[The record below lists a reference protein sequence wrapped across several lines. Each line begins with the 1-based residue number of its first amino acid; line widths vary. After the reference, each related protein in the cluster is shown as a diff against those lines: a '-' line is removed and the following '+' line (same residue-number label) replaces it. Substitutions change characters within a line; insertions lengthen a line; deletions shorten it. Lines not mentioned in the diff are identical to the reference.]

1 MGTDADFLMEL
12 KNKITKAEQN
22 LISIKTEQKVILRKI
37 QEEYQCSSIE
47 EAESL
52 IKKLQKKLDKENET
66 VAAIIQELK
75 EKYNVITNP

>member
-66 VAAIIQELK
+66 VEAIIQELK
-75 EKYNVITNP
+75 EKYNVIANP